1 MIRSLGDK
9 TPKIAKSAFVSE
21 AAYVIGDVEIGE
33 NSSVW
38 PGAVIR
44 ADFGSIKIGKNTAI
58 EDNCVLHAG
67 SPNEPSSSAKMAMGD
82 NVHIGHGAVLNCRQ
96 IGNNVLVGMN
106 ATVLH
111 DVEIGNFC
119 VIAAGCLVS
128 EGMKVPDRSLVVGVP
143 GKIKSQITEKQLW
156 WVEEAPKIYVEMT
169 KKYKELGLD

>member
-9 TPKIAKSAFVSE
+9 KPKIAKSAFVSE
-21 AAYVIGDVEIGE
+21 AAYVIGEVEIGE

-44 ADFGSIKIGKNTAI
+44 ADFGSIRIGKNTAV

-67 SPNEPSSSAKMAMGD
+67 TPNEPDYREKMTIGD
-82 NVHIGHGAVLNCRQ
+82 NVHIGHGAVLNCRK

-106 ATVLH
+106 ATILH

-119 VIAAGCLVS
+119 IIGAGCMVS

-143 GKIKSQITEKQLW
+143 GKIKDQVTDEQLW
-156 WVEEAPKIYVEMT
+156 WVEEAPKIYVELT
-169 KKYKELGLD
+169 KRYKKLGLE